1 MDSHVRERESLVP
14 SRRQALCL
22 GAALV
27 TVPTGVLA
35 LASPVPSL
43 AAPAPIPITPADA
56 LQRARAAWLA
66 FAAAMNELAAPG
78 DGWMLEGAGARRAAH
93 GRPAEAWVYANRLA
107 YEWQADPRFQRG
119 GILTETAE
127 PIELWRKPRGA
138 LQPEVRP

>member
-35 LASPVPSL
+35 LAAPVPSL
-43 AAPAPIPITPADA
+43 AAPAPITPADP
-56 LQRARAAWLA
+56 LQHARAAWLA
-66 FAAAMNELAAPG
+66 FAAAMDELAAPG

-93 GRPAEAWVYANRLA
+93 GRPAEAWVYANRLT
-107 YEWQADPRFQRG
+107 YEWQADPRLRAG
-119 GILTETAE
+119 GILNENAE
-127 PIELWRKPRGA
+127 PIDLWRKPRVSQLEG
-138 LQPEVRP
+138 RT

>member
-27 TVPTGVLA
+27 TVPTGVLT
-35 LASPVPSL
+35 LA
-43 AAPAPIPITPADA
+43 AAPATSFASPAITPADP

-66 FAAAMNELAAPG
+66 FAAAMDALAAPG

-93 GRPAEAWVYANRLA
+93 GRPAEAWVYARRLT

-119 GILTETAE
+119 GFLDERAE
-127 PIELWRKPRGA
+127 PIDLWRKPRA
-138 LQPEVRP
+138 SQPEGRT

>member
-1 MDSHVRERESLVP
+1 MESHVRERESLVP

-35 LASPVPSL
+35 LAAAPAPSL
-43 AAPAPIPITPADA
+43 AAPAPIDP

-66 FAAAMNELAAPG
+66 FAAAMDELAAPG

-93 GRPAEAWVYANRLA
+93 GRPAEAWVYASRLT

-119 GILTETAE
+119 GFLDERAE
-127 PIELWRKPRGA
+127 PIDLWRKPRVS
-138 LQPEVRP
+138 QPEGRT

>member
-35 LASPVPSL
+35 LAMPAPSL
-43 AAPAPIPITPADA
+43 AAPAPIDP
-56 LQRARAAWLA
+56 LQRPRAAWLA
-66 FAAAMNELAAPG
+66 FAAAMDELAAPG

-93 GRPAEAWVYANRLA
+93 GRPAEAWVHASRLT
-107 YEWQADPRFQRG
+107 YEWRADPRFQRG
-119 GILTETAE
+119 GILDEIAE
-127 PIELWRKPRGA
+127 PIDLWRKPRA
-138 LQPEVRP
+138 SQPEGRT